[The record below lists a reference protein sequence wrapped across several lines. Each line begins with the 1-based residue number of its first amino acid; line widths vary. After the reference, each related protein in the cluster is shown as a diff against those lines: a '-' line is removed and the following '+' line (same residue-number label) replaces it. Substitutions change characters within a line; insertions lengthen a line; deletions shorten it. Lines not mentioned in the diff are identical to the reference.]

1 MIAPMP
7 SPRARLA
14 VDIGGTFT
22 DVAVE
27 IEGKSFTAKLPTSP
41 ADPVRGVLA
50 AVEAA
55 LAAARIGSVDV
66 ATVIHGTTLATN
78 AVIERSGCTLAAI
91 LTEGFRDIL
100 EIGYERRYDQY
111 DVFLDKP
118 DMLVPRERCHTVR
131 GRIDAHGAV
140 LVPLDESAIDP
151 LAAALGRDGVE
162 SVAVCFLHSYR
173 NGEHERRARELL
185 AAALPD
191 LAISLS
197 SEVSPEI
204 REYDRLCTT
213 VANAYVMPLM
223 ARYLRDLDGALRSR
237 GFSCPVFVMTS
248 GGGMTTLE
256 TAMRFP
262 VRLVESGPSGGAI
275 LAARLARQ
283 CSLDEIVS
291 FDMGGT
297 TAKICLIDDGVPQT
311 SRQFEIARAARFTR
325 GSGLPVR
332 IPVIEM
338 IEIGAGGGSIAS
350 VDKLGRITVGPR
362 SAGAEPG
369 PAAYGRGGEDAT
381 VTDADAVLGYLDPE
395 SFAEGRLALDVERA
409 RTAVRGSVAEP
420 LSLSTEAGAYGVSQ
434 IVDESMANAARIHA
448 MERGKDLS
456 SRTLVAF
463 GGNGPL
469 HATQLAEKVGLRR
482 IVVPPDPGVGSAIG
496 FLNAPISYE
505 IVRSLH
511 MLLGSLD
518 VDAVN
523 ALFEAMEAEAHG
535 VVAAGAHGAPITTRR
550 SAFMRYEGQG
560 HEIEVPVAGG
570 LVGAVEVAELRASY
584 ERLYAEQYA
593 RHVPHMEIE
602 IMNWAVVAST
612 SIDAPKRLSTTNDK
626 RRPEPRGSR
635 TLYFGSLDESRDVP
649 AYERA
654 DLAPGALLAGPA
666 LVIEPQTTTYVAPE
680 FELAVDAARN
690 LVLTRSHE

>member
-1 MIAPMP
+1 M
-7 SPRARLA
+7 
-14 VDIGGTFT
+14 
-22 DVAVE
+22 
-27 IEGKSFTAKLPTSP
+27 
-41 ADPVRGVLA
+41 
-50 AVEAA
+50 
-55 LAAARIGSVDV
+55 
-66 ATVIHGTTLATN
+66 
-78 AVIERSGCTLAAI
+78 
-91 LTEGFRDIL
+91 
-100 EIGYERRYDQY
+100 
-111 DVFLDKP
+111 
-118 DMLVPRERCHTVR
+118 
-131 GRIDAHGAV
+131 
-140 LVPLDESAIDP
+140 
-151 LAAALGRDGVE
+151 
-162 SVAVCFLHSYR
+162 
-173 NGEHERRARELL
+173 
-185 AAALPD
+185 
-191 LAISLS
+191 
-197 SEVSPEI
+197 
-204 REYDRLCTT
+204 TT
-213 VANAYVMPLM
+213 V
-223 ARYLRDLDGALRSR
+223 
-237 GFSCPVFVMTS
+237 
-248 GGGMTTLE
+248 E